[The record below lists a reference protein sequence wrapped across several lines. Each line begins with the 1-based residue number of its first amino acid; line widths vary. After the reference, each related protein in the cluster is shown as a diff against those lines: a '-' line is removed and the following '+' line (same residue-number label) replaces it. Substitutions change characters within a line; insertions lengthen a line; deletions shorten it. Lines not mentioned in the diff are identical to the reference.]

1 MTEPRYTVNEA
12 AGVLGYSIWTLYDM
26 IRDGEIGCIRRGG
39 GSIRILQR
47 HIDEFDSQ
55 NECPALPSKSR
66 TRNSSRFQG
75 GGNTTSA
82 GPKIGALK
90 LRQLARKARPKRSS
104 A

>member
-1 MTEPRYTVNEA
+1 MKARYTVNEA
-12 AGVLGYSIWTLYDM
+12 AEALGYSIWTLYDM

-55 NECPALPSKSR
+55 NECPALPSKNR
-66 TRNSSRFQG
+66 NPNSSRSPD

-90 LRQLARKARPKRSS
+90 SLRLARKARPKRSN